1 MRPGVNF
8 YDLVFLISTHAAIT
22 CVSRMVSPFIL
33 GLRQTMRSHFKFLIA
48 FTIAYFCGYA
58 WAAPELQVK
67 FHMGV
72 GNGSTQAV
80 GGTLINAGDAP
91 IAQGYLVITPIATQC
106 HPKASILHP
115 IGLLAPGEEQ
125 QFNIPVAERFSSY
138 RLQMG
143 AFDEQGFAVTAKDAN
158 QAILD
163 GRIDEERKA
172 CSAAR

>member
-1 MRPGVNF
+1 M
-8 YDLVFLISTHAAIT
+8 TQAH
-22 CVSRMVSPFIL
+22 
-33 GLRQTMRSHFKFLIA
+33 
-48 FTIAYFCGYA
+48 
-58 WAAPELQVK
+58 AAPELQVK
-67 FHMGV
+67 FHMGI
-72 GNGSTQAV
+72 GNGLTQAV

-106 HPKASILHP
+106 HPKASILYQ

-125 QFNIPVAERFSSY
+125 QFSVPVIERFSSY

-163 GRIDEERKA
+163 GRIGEEREKCNA
-172 CSAAR
+172 NREK

>member
-1 MRPGVNF
+1 
-8 YDLVFLISTHAAIT
+8 
-22 CVSRMVSPFIL
+22 
-33 GLRQTMRSHFKFLIA
+33 MRSHCNMLIV
-48 FTIAYFCGYA
+48 FTIAYFGGYA

-72 GNGSTQAV
+72 GNGSTQEV

-91 IAQGYLVITPIATQC
+91 IAQGYLVVMPIATLCQ
-106 HPKASILHP
+106 PRASIFYP

-125 QFNIPVAERFSSY
+125 QFRIPVTERFFSY

-143 AFDEQGFAVTAKDAN
+143 AFDDQGFAVTAIDAN

-163 GRIDEERKA
+163 GRIGEERKA
-172 CSAAR
+172 CNAAR